1 MLPGGRE
8 MTDGHQVGCT
18 LVFEGFRALIRR
30 IFRSI
35 RLLIIAAAL
44 VVSVVVAVAMYWA
57 TSSVFDRTVRQS
69 AVEMSAS
76 LADGTFNAM
85 YQIMRQGWTRKQL
98 NEFLQT
104 IRSQGQIAPDTA
116 SIELYRGSK
125 VVALFGTIQQP
136 KPDALVQAAFATG
149 QTQTRMA
156 DGAIRY
162 DRPLIA
168 EAQCLRCHTNA
179 VSGDVLGVMS
189 VSQPVANL
197 TSRAHEDLL
206 GRLLWIMP
214 LPLLVAL
221 LIALLLGG
229 RMARSLRILKGAIAR
244 VERVEDLAHVRF
256 SDAQTGFSE
265 LDDVLIEVDHLTDK
279 VRNLAVDR
287 NLLEFEIRLLERFVI
302 TSDVV
307 RDWRRYVRD
316 LLTEINTVLPVHGVF
331 TAFSVGD
338 RPPGIE
344 LFWHD
349 AVAEPVA
356 ATISYRVQS
365 RVGEVLGPTVANLI
379 PRQHTIEP
387 GNRLPLTNARLI
399 DLRTKE
405 ISMDVPMMRGVVGLI
420 VPSDQDQSPVTRL
433 LIESI
438 LSTMLNVVGSVRA
451 IEKHTED
458 LEFYATRDPLTQLY
472 NQRMFWSLLE
482 YEVGRARR
490 HDYQFGV
497 LVIDMDNFK
506 NINDNYGHSFGD
518 LFLCQ
523 VAEALQ
529 DGLRAGDI
537 LARYGGDEFVA
548 ILPEAGAQASE
559 MVANRLLA
567 QIRGL
572 SVRTPEGGEVGAS
585 LSLGMAIGLTHADTA
600 RGLFAVADSQ
610 MYRAKLG
617 GKNQLALPGPLAP
630 HQDLIASAVET
641 DVLFQTLTDQTLR
654 PIFQPIF
661 SVQDALV
668 ERSHELLLQQVGME
682 VFARIFAG
690 QRWRE
695 AQDFIGVIEHNGMN
709 EAFDR
714 ALLSRVLLPEIAE
727 QCEGL
732 IFVNISALTV
742 RSNSFLPDVV
752 EWVDACGLARDQ
764 LVFELNERESLADLG
779 VFDRFV
785 EALHE
790 HGFKFAI
797 GNASS
802 GHWVFQH
809 LRRYEVDF
817 VKVSAD
823 WLVTLERASRD
834 RAFIDGLLGL
844 ARALSVTVIAH
855 RVETAEQLA
864 SVRAAGITW
873 VQGRL
878 LSAEMSLADG
888 FVPNM
893 QDRRFSP

>member
-1 MLPGGRE
+1 ML
-8 MTDGHQVGCT
+8 
-18 LVFEGFRALIRR
+18 RR

-35 RLLIIAAAL
+35 RLLIVVSAL
-44 VVSVVVAVAMYWA
+44 VVSVLVAGAMYWA
-57 TSSVFDRTVRQS
+57 TVSVFDRSVRQS

-85 YQIMRQGWTRKQL
+85 YQIMRQGWTRDQL
-98 NEFLQT
+98 NEFLQS
-104 IRSQGQIAPDTA
+104 IRSQNQSNADSA
-116 SIELYRGSK
+116 RIELYRGDE
-125 VVALFGTIQQP
+125 VIAQFGTIEQP
-136 KPDALVQAAFATG
+136 EPDTKVAAAFASG
-149 QTQTRMA
+149 QTQVTMSQ
-156 DGAIRY
+156 GVIRY

-168 EAQCLRCHTNA
+168 EAQCVRCHTQA
-179 VSGDVLGVMS
+179 HVGDVLGVMS
-189 VSQPVANL
+189 VTQPVAAL
-197 TSRAHEDLL
+197 TKRAHQDLFE
-206 GRLLWIMP
+206 RLLLIMP
-214 LPLLVAL
+214 LPFLAAFV
-221 LIALLLGG
+221 IALFLGG
-229 RMARSLRILKGAIAR
+229 RMARSLRILKRSIGQ
-244 VERVEDLAHVRF
+244 VERVEDLTHVRF
-256 SDAQTGFSE
+256 SDAHTGFSE
-265 LDDVLIEVDHLTDK
+265 LDDVLVEVDHLTDK

-331 TAFSVGD
+331 TAFTVGD

-349 AVAEPVA
+349 AVTEPVA
-356 ATISYRVQS
+356 ATVSFRVQT
-365 RVGEVLGPTVANLI
+365 RVGEVLGATVANLI
-379 PRQHTIEP
+379 PRQHAPESS
-387 GNRLPLTNARLI
+387 GRAPLINARLI

-405 ISMDVPMMRGVVGLI
+405 IAMDTPVMQGVVGLI
-420 VPSDQDQSPVTRL
+420 IPSDQDLSPVTRL

-490 HDYQFGV
+490 HDYQFAV

-506 NINDNYGHSFGD
+506 NINDSYGHSFGD
-518 LFLCQ
+518 VFLTQ
-523 VAEALQ
+523 VASALQ

-548 ILPEAGAQASE
+548 ILPEAGIAAAE
-559 MVANRLLA
+559 MVATRLLERLRDL
-567 QIRGL
+567 Q
-572 SVRTPEGGEVGAS
+572 VRTPSGESVGAS
-585 LSLGMAIGLTHADTA
+585 LSIGMAIGLTHADTA

-617 GKNQLALPGPLAP
+617 GKNQLAVPDPMSP
-630 HQDLIASAVET
+630 DRDLIAPIIDDDA
-641 DVLFQTLTDQTLR
+641 LFQSPTDQTLQ

-668 ERSHELLLQQVGME
+668 ERGDELLLQQVGME
-682 VFARIFAG
+682 VFARIYAG
-690 QRWRE
+690 KRWRE
-695 AQDFIGVIEHNGMN
+695 AQDFIGVIEHHGKN

-714 ALLSRVLLPEIAE
+714 ALLARVLRPEIAE

-732 IFVNISALTV
+732 IFVNISARTV
-742 RSNSFLPDVV
+742 RSNTFLTDVV
-752 EWVDACGLARDQ
+752 AWVDACGLAPEQ
-764 LVFELNERESLADLG
+764 LVFELNERESLADIA

-785 EALHE
+785 EALHG

-809 LRRYEVDF
+809 LRRYEVDY

-823 WLVTLERASRD
+823 WLVTLERVSRD

-844 ARALSVTVIAH
+844 ARALSVTVIAQ

-878 LSAEMSLADG
+878 LAPEASLAEG
-888 FVPNM
+888 FVFNRPD
-893 QDRRFSP
+893 QRFTP